1 MSGKTDLKPFQFK
14 PGHPKVGG
22 RQVGGPRE
30 KVGRNFVKAIQK
42 EFDEFGAEAIK
53 IARIEQPVEF
63 LKLVAKVGR
72 IDGLD
77 SNGNNTLVKIS
88 INRFFGDKPAVTND
102 GVSVA
107 DDDLSPE

>member
-1 MSGKTDLKPFQFK
+1 VTASKIKPYGFK

-30 KVGRNFVKAIQK
+30 KVGRAFVKAVQA
-42 EFDEFGAEAIK
+42 EFDEFGAEVIR

-72 IDGLD
+72 IDQLD
-77 SNGNNTLVKIS
+77 GNSGSALVRIS
-88 INRFFGDKPAVTND
+88 INRFFDDKPAVTND

>member
-1 MSGKTDLKPFQFK
+1 MTANKSNIAAHRFK

-22 RQVGGPRE
+22 RVVRSRD

-42 EFDEFGAEAIK
+42 EFEEHGEEVIR

-72 IDGLD
+72 IDAPESSGAA
-77 SNGNNTLVKIS
+77 LVKIS
-88 INRFFGDKPAVTND
+88 INRFFDDKPAVTID
-102 GVSVA
+102 GVTVP
-107 DDDLSPE
+107 DDDQPPE